1 MTTFK
6 KTIQVEKDM
15 GSGWEN
21 LPQTIEDL
29 PNFEK
34 FQEFKQK
41 MIAEGKIIKWERT
54 PLDEQGKC
62 TIEIELDKPETY
74 REITAFSRSLGGDWK
89 SGFRLY
95 DIARKELP

>member
-15 GSGWEN
+15 GSGWED
-21 LPQTIEDL
+21 LPQTIEEL
-29 PNFEK
+29 PHFDK

-41 MIAEGKIIKWERT
+41 MIADGKIIKWERT
-54 PLDEQGKC
+54 PLDEHGKC

-74 REITAFSRSLGGDWK
+74 REITAFSRSLGNWK

-95 DIARKELP
+95 DLAHKELP